1 MWSER
6 AARAALGMRRR
17 AFEQTAKQ
25 QGGYLSQVCST
36 AELLATLYTRVLRLD
51 ESDAPLTPRPFP
63 GHPTPRATQPP
74 AGATYHGPTAP
85 HLDRLII
92 GYPPYTLAVYSALT
106 QLTRLDGK
114 ALDAY
119 RADGGSLELWA
130 GPHSPGFTFTA
141 GPLGATLG
149 LAAGVA
155 MGRKLRGENGRVWA
169 LLDAHEL
176 RAGRAWEALGVL
188 RARPLGNLAVLINA
202 PYEEGGSPHVDAFV
216 RACAPWRVDEIDGH
230 DPEALDRASQRYDAE
245 GPLLIR
251 ANTHPCQGMLYL
263 SLAGLPLDFV
273 RFKSTRDRMNFEA
286 SLRAELYRPGL
297 AGDNR

>member
-1 MWSER
+1 MWAEKV
-6 AARAALGMRRR
+6 ARAALGMRRR
-17 AFEQTAKQ
+17 AFEQTARQ
-25 QGGYLSQVCST
+25 QGGYLSQVCSS
-36 AELLATLYTRVLRLD
+36 AELLSTLYLRVLRLE

-63 GHPTPRATQPP
+63 GHPTARAPQTP
-74 AGATYHGPTAP
+74 AGALYHGPTAP
-85 HLDRLII
+85 HLDRLLV
-92 GYPPYTLAVYSALT
+92 GCPSYSLAMYAALT
-106 QLTRLDGK
+106 QLVRLDGK

-130 GPHSPGFTFTA
+130 GAHSPGFTFAA

-169 LLDAHEL
+169 LLDASEL
-176 RAGRAWEALGVL
+176 RAGRAWEALGLL
-188 RARPLGNLAVLINA
+188 RARPLSNLAVLINA
-202 PYEEGGSPHVDAFV
+202 PHEEGGSPHVDSFV
-216 RACAPWRVDEIDGH
+216 SACAPWRVEEIDGH
-230 DPEALDRASQRYDAE
+230 DPEALDRAAQRYDAE

-251 ANTHPCQGMLYL
+251 ANTHPCQGMHYL

-273 RFKSTRDRMNFEA
+273 RFRSTRDRMNFEA

-297 AGDNR
+297 AGGDR